1 MKREYIKPE
10 MDLIKLRKVDIITAS
25 GDYDDTSFMDY
36 NTIINGLNDGKHFK
50 FH

>member
-25 GDYDDTSFMDY
+25 GDYRRYKFY
-36 NTIINGLNDGKHFK
+36 GL
-50 FH
+50 